1 MNQNRKLVNRSIS
14 VYGKYDSIDPEN
26 LIKLREE
33 KKQSLPEELHHLIH
47 FELDTRYE
55 KYDPEEYVDLF
66 MKWQDYETD
75 EEYNNRIALE
85 KQREEAKL
93 EKDRAEFERLRKQF
107 GA

>member
-1 MNQNRKLVNRSIS
+1 MNQNRKLVSRSIS
-14 VYGKYDSIDPEN
+14 VYGKHDSIDPDHM
-26 LIKLREE
+26 IKLREE
-33 KKQSLPEELHHLIH
+33 KKQSLPKELRHLVH

-55 KYDPEEYVDLF
+55 KYDPDEYTDVF

>member
-1 MNQNRKLVNRSIS
+1 MKQKRKLVNRSIS
-14 VYGKYDSIDPEN
+14 VYGQYDSINPERM
-26 LIKLREE
+26 IKLREE
-33 KKQSLPEELHHLIH
+33 KKQSLPEELHHHIY
-47 FELDTRYE
+47 FELDTRSE
-55 KYDPEEYVDLF
+55 KYGSEEYVDVF

-93 EKDRAEFERLRKQF
+93 ARDRAEFERFRKQF